1 MGITQDNK
9 IKIIVSYKK
18 KLPKISVLKNDVII
32 PIQTGRAIADEVF
45 DEMIG
50 DDTGDNI
57 SVQNPKYNEL
67 TAQYW
72 VWKHYEEIGNPEYIG
87 FMHNRRQ
94 FIFDKELKHLPVTWL
109 PDTKFYFVDPV
120 PKDYIGH
127 FSEDKIL
134 PYLAEKPDCILFK
147 KVNIHPVSYQLNM
160 EKHFYLGM
168 PGQKLFVFETLEKVL
183 KENYPEYAETFEEF
197 KNGICMYCCN
207 AFIMPKDLFFEYS
220 KFLFT
225 ILEKVDKLVDSTG
238 FDITEMRFLGFIG
251 EYLLSIF
258 VMQKQK
264 DKIFK
269 TTELAGT
276 FICKDYKTIK
286 RKFLKYRLK
295 SIFYIGKGKR
305 RVLKKFLHFRRCMH
319 K

>member
-1 MGITQDNK
+1 MEMSQGNK
-9 IKIIVSYKK
+9 VKIIVSYKK
-18 KLPKISVLKNDVII
+18 KLPEVAVLKNDVII
-32 PIQTGRAIADEVF
+32 PIQTGRAITDEIF

-109 PDTKFYFVDPV
+109 PNTEFYFVDPV
-120 PKDYIGH
+120 PKDYIKH

-147 KVNIHPVSYQLNM
+147 KINIHPVSYQFNM
-160 EKHFYLGM
+160 KSHFYLGM
-168 PGQKLFVFETLEKVL
+168 PRQKLFVFEILEKVL
-183 KENYPEYAETFEEF
+183 KENYPEYSETFEEF
-197 KNGICMYCCN
+197 KSGTSMYCCN
-207 AFIMPKDLFFEYS
+207 AFVMPKNLFFEYS
-220 KFLFT
+220 NFLFT
-225 ILEKVDKLVDSTG
+225 VLEKVDKRVDSKD
-238 FDITEMRFLGFIG
+238 FDTTEMRFLGFIG

-264 DKIFK
+264 DKNFK

-276 FICKDYKTIK
+276 FISKDYKIFK
-286 RKFLKYRLK
+286 RKVLKYRIK
-295 SIFYIGKGKR
+295 SMFCIGRKKR
-305 RVLKKFLHFRRCMH
+305 RVLKKLLHFRRCLH